1 MNFIQYQDSKRKSP
15 HTLASATKLATQLVN
30 KLNCDTYVV
39 GKRISGD
46 YWIGV
51 MNEKDFHPYTTLKT
65 SDKFHDILRT
75 KRFKFEGW
83 ARDPN
88 QGGFNDAE

>member
-1 MNFIQYQDSKRKSP
+1 MSFIQYQDETRRSP
-15 HTLASATKLATQLVN
+15 HTLSTATKLAVKLVN
-30 KLNCDTYVV
+30 KLNCDVYVI
-39 GKRISGD
+39 GKRVSGD

-51 MNEKDFHPYTTLKT
+51 MNEKDFHPYTTLKP

-83 ARDPN
+83 ERDTN